1 MDKKMVKKFN
11 IAMYIFIK
19 MVILYFFVFVYQGCS
34 LKKIKTGIDTC
45 EVVTNKIVYDTIVV
59 KQTPKIIELPTSKDK
74 SKVVNIKITELK
86 TGKTITRQILKDKV
100 KLIDTTKFK
109 VVVIYEQ
116 RSSKTQ
122 NNTKK

>member
-1 MDKKMVKKFN
+1 MDTKMVKKFN
-11 IAMYIFIK
+11 IAMYIFAK
-19 MVILYFFVFVYQGCS
+19 MIIIYFFVFVYQGCS
-34 LKKIKTGIDTC
+34 FKKIKTGIDTC

-74 SKVVNIKITELK
+74 SKIVNIKITELK

-116 RSSKTQ
+116 RNKTQ
-122 NNTKK
+122 NNIKK